1 MSLPPETL
9 KQIRSIELRTRKL
22 VNASFSGAYHSVFK
36 GQGVTF
42 DAVRPYQPGDD
53 VRSIDWNVTA
63 RTGEA
68 FVKRYDEERE
78 LSVLL
83 VLDTSASCLFGTV
96 RRQKRD
102 LAAEFGAVIALS
114 AITNN
119 DRVGLLSFSDR
130 VENYVQPRKGRN
142 HTLRLIRDLLEI
154 QPTGTKTNLSLALR
168 SAIRLMNHRAII
180 FVLSDFPEPIEDYE
194 RDLMI
199 VSKKHDVIAVVL
211 SDPLERV
218 WPNVGLVSMSD
229 AETGET
235 ITVDSASARWRQ
247 QFKQR
252 ATTEY
257 DDRSNRFT
265 RLGMDQINLS
275 VTGDYVA
282 ALTRFFQERSRRL
295 GL

>member
-9 KQIRSIELRTRKL
+9 KRIRAIELRTRKL

-36 GQGVTF
+36 GHGVTF

-53 VRSIDWNVTA
+53 IRSIDWNVTA

-68 FVKRYDEERE
+68 FIKRYDEERE

-102 LAAEFGAVIALS
+102 LAAELGAVIALS

-130 VENYVQPRKGRN
+130 IEHYVQPRKGRN
-142 HTLRLIRDLLEI
+142 HTLRLIRDLLEV
-154 QPTGTKTNLSLALR
+154 QPAGRRTDLSLALKSIR
-168 SAIRLMNHRAII
+168 RLMNHRAIV
-180 FVLSDFPEPIEDYE
+180 FVMSDFPEPVEDYE

-211 SDPLERV
+211 NDPLERV
-218 WPNVGLVSMSD
+218 WPNVGLIKLSD
-229 AETGET
+229 AETDET
-235 ITVDSASARWRQ
+235 TLLDTASKRWRQ
-247 QFKQR
+247 AFKQR
-252 ATTEY
+252 ATQDY
-257 DDRSNRFT
+257 ADRSARFS
-265 RLGMDQINLS
+265 RMGIDQINLS
-275 VTGDYVA
+275 VTGDFVA
-282 ALTRFFQERSRRL
+282 ALTRFFQERTRRIRL
-295 GL
+295 